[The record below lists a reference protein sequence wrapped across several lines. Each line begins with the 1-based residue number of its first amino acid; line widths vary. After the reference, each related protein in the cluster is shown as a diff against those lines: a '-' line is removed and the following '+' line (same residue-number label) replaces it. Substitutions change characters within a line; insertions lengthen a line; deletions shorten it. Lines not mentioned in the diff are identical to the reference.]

1 MSAHPRTVAMR
12 HRLDGGGSHA
22 IRDTLEPLL
31 EEIRTSLGADA
42 ALAVFRSRGG
52 YAVRVLAASAVPS
65 LELPL
70 ASEPLGLNV
79 RLPARSP
86 VTWQDVVLASTVR
99 AFRLEFSTALA
110 VPWRD
115 ASGTGAL
122 IVGMTPGSY
131 NSGALDV
138 ETARG
143 YGSRL
148 REAHRDGGMAGTLRL
163 QGDLNSAIRVVAET
177 TLAETN
183 VSAILEAIAM
193 AARTL
198 LATSAAYIS
207 LPEDDPDYFQFHTLL
222 NIRTRPFRRL
232 RVRYGEGLGGL
243 TREHLKTVRSINYAN
258 DSQLRHAPVLET
270 AREGILSAMCTPL
283 VTDGKAIG
291 LLYVANRKMTPFT
304 ETDVALI
311 EEFAGYATLGMRHS
325 QLEEHRQKV
334 MRRREQERLAAQLH
348 DSVMRSL
355 MEIGFQAEQGIDGPG
370 ATADDELQARFGVI
384 ARAAESCLETLR
396 GHIAELTSAA
406 MPHASLEDLLEVVR
420 LHDWGSYGGQASIEC
435 TCPTPGIRVGE
446 ELSEAI
452 TRIAREAIENAKL
465 HAGARTIAISL
476 GAREREVRLVVA
488 DDGRGMAAEEIT
500 RVLCEDARHFGLRG
514 MRAAAK
520 QVGGHLSLSPGRQGG
535 LVVEALLPLERRGER
550 G

>member
-1 MSAHPRTVAMR
+1 MSAHARATSVR
-12 HRLDGGGSHA
+12 HRLDGGASHA

-31 EEIRTSLGADA
+31 EEIRASLGADA

-99 AFRLEFSTALA
+99 AYRLELSTALA

-115 ASGTGAL
+115 ASGAGAL

-131 NSGALDV
+131 NSGALDL
-138 ETARG
+138 ETART
-143 YGSRL
+143 YGPRL
-148 REAHRDGGMAGTLRL
+148 REAHRDGGIAGTLRL

-258 DSQLRHAPVLET
+258 DTQLRHAPVLET

-325 QLEEHRQKV
+325 QLEEHRREV

-355 MEIGFQAEQGIDGPG
+355 MEIGFQAEQGIDGPV
-370 ATADDELQARFGVI
+370 ADDELQARFGVI

-396 GHIAELTSAA
+396 GHIAELTSGA
-406 MPHASLEDLLEVVR
+406 MRHASLDDLLEVVR
-420 LHDWGSYGGQASIEC
+420 LHDWGSYGGSAAIEC
-435 TCPTPGIRVGE
+435 SCPTPGVRVGE
-446 ELSEAI
+446 HLSEAI

-465 HAGARTIAISL
+465 HSGARTIDVSL
-476 GAREREVRLVVA
+476 EARDREVRLVVA

-500 RVLCEDARHFGLRG
+500 RVLCEDVRHFGLRG

-535 LVVEALLPLERRGER
+535 LVVEAVLPLERSRER